1 MEFVDEGRP
10 RFLFQARANPP
21 PPPPPPSSSSSSSS
35 PSAAGQWRLPNKPF
49 LVATTALSAVLIS
62 LALLYVPSEPSRSLL
77 LWLSLSLLVG
87 PFAPSSLTGGSVRV
101 GHGPV
106 VEFLDPQQPP
116 AGEDAK
122 KKQSQ
127 KRPKGQPPGNNA
139 VVSPPIA
146 EIDGRL
152 GKKSEGNGV
161 AIQGKSDL
169 GFREKEKGKGKEKE
183 NDWSEDEIELL
194 RKQLVKHPA
203 GKPRRWEIIAEAFNG
218 AHGVE
223 NVIKKAKEL
232 ADKKSS
238 DKDSYAQF
246 LKNRKPLDERLN
258 EEADG
263 NGGGEVRRESEW
275 SSGED
280 IALLN
285 ALKAFPKDA
294 PMRWEKIAAAVPGKT
309 KVDCVKRVSELKKDF
324 RSSKAAKEGQMEE

>member
-1 MEFVDEGRP
+1 MEFIDADRP
-10 RFLFQARANPP
+10 RFLFQARAA

-35 PSAAGQWRLPNKPF
+35 SSTSDQRQQLNKPF
-49 LVATTALSAVLIS
+49 LFVTTALSAVLIS
-62 LALLYVPSEPSRSLL
+62 LSLLYVSEPFQSLL

-101 GHGPV
+101 GRGPIVEFPDQQPQV
-106 VEFLDPQQPP
+106 VEETKRKP
-116 AGEDAK
+116 
-122 KKQSQ
+122 SQ
-127 KRPKGQPPGNNA
+127 KRPKGQPPGNNVA
-139 VVSPPIA
+139 FSPPIA
-146 EIDGRL
+146 EIDEQL
-152 GKKSEGNGV
+152 GKKIEGNGLV
-161 AIQGKSDL
+161 IQGKSDL
-169 GFREKEKGKGKEKE
+169 GFREKEK
-183 NDWSEDEIELL
+183 DWSEDEIELL

-218 AHGVE
+218 GHRLE
-223 NVIKKAKEL
+223 SVIKKAKEL

-258 EEADG
+258 EGADG
-263 NGGGEVRRESEW
+263 NGSGEVRRESEW
-275 SSGED
+275 SSAED

-294 PMRWEKIAAAVPGKT
+294 LMRWEKIAAAVPGKT

>member
-1 MEFVDEGRP
+1 MEFVDADRP
-10 RFLFQARANPP
+10 RFLFQARAAPP
-21 PPPPPPSSSSSSSS
+21 PPPPLSSSSSFSTSDQ
-35 PSAAGQWRLPNKPF
+35 GQPLNKPF
-49 LVATTALSAVLIS
+49 LFITTALSAVLIS
-62 LALLYVPSEPSRSLL
+62 LSLLYVSEPFQSLL

-101 GHGPV
+101 GRGPIVEFPDQQPQV
-106 VEFLDPQQPP
+106 VE
-116 AGEDAK
+116 ETK
-122 KKQSQ
+122 KKPSQ
-127 KRPKGQPPGNNA
+127 KRPKGQPPGNN
-139 VVSPPIA
+139 VVVAPPIA
-146 EIDGRL
+146 EIDSQL
-152 GKKSEGNGV
+152 GKKMEGNGV
-161 AIQGKSDL
+161 AIQGKSHL
-169 GFREKEKGKGKEKE
+169 GFREKEMEK
-183 NDWSEDEIELL
+183 DWSEDEIELL

-218 AHGVE
+218 CHRVE
-223 NVIKKAKEL
+223 SVIKKAKEL

-258 EEADG
+258 EGADG
-263 NGGGEVRRESEW
+263 NGSGEVRRESEW

-324 RSSKAAKEGQMEE
+324 RSSKAAKEGRMEE